1 MAFYPDE
8 RIALFIDG
16 ANLYSTAKTLDFD
29 LDYKRILELFSQKGR
44 LIAAKYYTAVLD
56 SEDFSPIQPLIDF
69 LDYNGYTVVT
79 KPAKTLIDRDGKKV
93 TKGNMDVEIAV
104 EALQLAP
111 YIDHLV
117 LFSGDGDFRAL
128 VKAVQAIGVRVT
140 VVSTLKSKPSMLSDE
155 LRRQA
160 DSVLELAD
168 IERLIGREPTDF
180 YNAE

>member
-29 LDYKRILELFSQKGR
+29 LDYKRILELFREKGR
-44 LIAAKYYTAVLD
+44 LVAANYYTAILEK
-56 SEDFSPIQPLIDF
+56 EDFSPIQPLLDF
-69 LDYNGYTVVT
+69 LDYNGYTVIT
-79 KPAKTLIDRDGKKV
+79 KPAKHLVTRDGQK
-93 TKGNMDVEIAV
+93 TIKGNMDIELAV
-104 EALQLAP
+104 DALTLAP
-111 YIDHLV
+111 HIDHIV

-128 VKAVQAIGVRVT
+128 LRALQSQGVRVT
-140 VVSTLKSKPSMLSDE
+140 VASTLKSNPPMLADE

-160 DSVLELAD
+160 DSFLELSD

-180 YNAE
+180 YNS

>member
-29 LDYKRILELFSQKGR
+29 LDYKRILELFREKGR
-44 LIAAKYYTAVLD
+44 LVTANYYTAVL
-56 SEDFSPIQPLIDF
+56 EKEEFSSIQPLIDF
-69 LDYNGYTVVT
+69 LDYNGYTVIT
-79 KPAKTLIDRDGKKV
+79 KAAKQVVNRDGKSV
-93 TKGNMDVEIAV
+93 TKGNMDVEIV
-104 EALQLAP
+104 VDALNLAP
-111 YIDHLV
+111 YIDHIV

-128 VKAVQAIGVRVT
+128 IRALQSKGVRVT
-140 VVSTLKSKPSMLSDE
+140 VASTLKSNPPMLADE

-160 DSVLELAD
+160 DSFLELSD

-180 YNAE
+180 YN